1 MIRIRMTAALAA
13 IVSLSILAG
22 CSKETVPA
30 ETSAGASDITVTE
43 GSLEETSDTS
53 SGSEPTGEDNGSL
66 LSGHVTFELDSV
78 NLKDGVWDNVISNT
92 DAGENK
98 SPELKWEPVDGAKL
112 YVIYMVDPDGGN
124 WLHWKSDGVTETD
137 LPEGWASSM
146 EYVGPYP
153 PLGTTHTYDVYVV
166 ALKKPVERLRGL
178 FNGSNMKFH
187 EFIKGLDTDA
197 EGGSGNIISYGYLSG
212 TFTSP

>member
-13 IVSLSILAG
+13 VVSLSILAG

-30 ETSAGASDITVTE
+30 ETSAGASDITVT
-43 GSLEETSDTS
+43 D
-53 SGSEPTGEDNGSL
+53 GSL

-78 NLKDGVWDNVISNT
+78 DLKDGVWDNVISNT

-124 WLHWKSDGVTETD
+124 WLHWKSDEVTETD

-153 PLGTTHTYDVYVV
+153 PSGTTHTYDVYVV

>member
-13 IVSLSILAG
+13 VVSLSILAG
-22 CSKETVPA
+22 CSKDTVPA
-30 ETSAGASDITVTE
+30 ETSAGVSESV
-43 GSLEETSDTS
+43 ETSDTS
-53 SGSEPTGEDNGSL
+53 AGPVPTGEENGSL
-66 LSGHVTFELDSV
+66 LSGRVTFELGSS

-92 DAGENK
+92 SAGENK
-98 SPELKWEPVDGAKL
+98 SPELKWEPVDGAQL

-137 LPEGWASSM
+137 LPMGWASDK

-153 PLGTTHTYDVYVV
+153 PTGTTHTYDVYVI

-178 FNGSNMKFH
+178 FNGGNFKFH
-187 EFIKGLDTDA
+187 EFIKGVDTDA
-197 EGGSGNIISYGYLSG
+197 DGNSGNIISYGYLSG
-212 TFTSP
+212 TFTAP